1 MRTPTLSIGSLHFSF
16 VLTGVHLSGRFALG
30 HALIN
35 RESFEDIA
43 QQVVKLALRPSP
55 ALVVTPN
62 ADHVV
67 RLERNSELREAYAK
81 AALVTPDGM
90 PVVWASRWLG
100 SPVKERVTGSDLM
113 PRLCELAAESGQK
126 VFLLGGAEGVADR
139 AAANLVL
146 SYPGLTVAGTLCP
159 PPGFE
164 RDAARNA
171 DIVRT
176 IRESG
181 ADLVFVCLGSPK
193 QDVWASKHLSQF
205 EKGVFLGVGAAIDFC
220 AGTMKRAPAWMQRSG
235 FEWLYRVVQEP
246 RRMIGRYTKD
256 LYFFVLVLREL
267 WRQGV
272 REAQVD
278 AAINGSD
285 ESQVL

>member
-1 MRTPTLSIGSLHFSF
+1 
-16 VLTGVHLSGRFALG
+16 VSGRFALG

-35 RESFEDIA
+35 RESFEEIA
-43 QQVVKLALRPSP
+43 QQVVKLAMRGSP

-67 RLERNSELREAYAK
+67 GLETNGELREAYAK

-100 SPVKERVTGSDLM
+100 TPVKERVAGSDLM
-113 PRLCELAAESGQK
+113 PRLCEIAAHTGLK
-126 VFLLGGAEGVADR
+126 IFLLGGAEGIADR
-139 AAANLVL
+139 AAQNLVQ

-164 RDAARNA
+164 RDPVRNA
-171 DIVRT
+171 AIVHS

-181 ADLVFVCLGSPK
+181 ANLVFVCLGSPK

-205 EKGVFLGVGAAIDFC
+205 DKGVFLGVGAAVDFC
-220 AGTMKRAPAWMQRSG
+220 AGTMKRAPAWMQRAG
-235 FEWLYRVVQEP
+235 LEWLYRVVQEP
-246 RRMIGRYTKD
+246 RRLIARYTKD

-267 WRQGV
+267 FRQSA
-272 REAQVD
+272 RADAVD
-278 AAINGSD
+278 ATITESG

>member
-1 MRTPTLSIGSLHFSF
+1 MP
-16 VLTGVHLSGRFALG
+16 TGVHVSGRFALG

-35 RESFEDIA
+35 RESFEEIA
-43 QQVVKLALRPSP
+43 QQVVKLALRGSP

-67 RLERNSELREAYAK
+67 RLETNGELREAYAK

-100 SPVKERVTGSDLM
+100 TPVKERVAGSDLM
-113 PRLCELAAESGQK
+113 PRLCEIAAKTGLK

-139 AAANLVL
+139 AANNLVQ
-146 SYPGLTVAGTLCP
+146 SYPGLAVAGTLCP

-171 DIVRT
+171 EIVRT

-205 EKGVFLGVGAAIDFC
+205 DKGVFLGVGAAIDFC
-220 AGTMKRAPAWMQRSG
+220 AGTMRRAPAWMQRAG
-235 FEWLYRVVQEP
+235 LEWMYRVVQEP
-246 RRMIGRYTKD
+246 RRLIGRYTKD

-272 REAQVD
+272 REVRAD
-278 AAINGSD
+278 AAISESG

>member
-1 MRTPTLSIGSLHFSF
+1 M
-16 VLTGVHLSGRFALG
+16 SGRFALG

-35 RESFEDIA
+35 RESFEEIA
-43 QQVVKLALRPSP
+43 QQVAKLAMRASP

-67 RLERNSELREAYAK
+67 RLERNEELRQAYAK
-81 AALVTPDGM
+81 AALVAPDGM

-113 PRLCELAAESGQK
+113 PRLCEIAAEKGLK
-126 VFLLGGAEGVADR
+126 VFLLGGAEGVADL
-139 AAANLVL
+139 AANNLVR

-159 PPGFE
+159 PLGFE
-164 RDAARNA
+164 RDADRNA
-171 DIVRT
+171 EIVRT
-176 IRESG
+176 IRESD

-220 AGTMKRAPAWMQRSG
+220 AGTMKRAPAWMQSAG
-235 FEWLYRVVQEP
+235 LEWLYRVVQEP
-246 RRMIGRYTKD
+246 RRLIGRYAKD
-256 LYFFVLVLREL
+256 MYFFVLVLREM

-272 REAQVD
+272 REARVD
-278 AAINGSD
+278 ATISESG

>member
-1 MRTPTLSIGSLHFSF
+1 M
-16 VLTGVHLSGRFALG
+16 SGRFALG

-35 RESFEDIA
+35 RESFEEIA
-43 QQVVKLALRPSP
+43 QQVLNLALRPTP

-67 RLERNSELREAYAK
+67 TLERNGELRQAYAK

-100 SPVKERVTGSDLM
+100 SPVRERVTGSDLM
-113 PRLCELAAESGQK
+113 PRLCEIAAQTGLK
-126 VFLLGGAEGVADR
+126 VFFLGGAEGVADR
-139 AAANLVL
+139 AANNLVQ
-146 SYPGLTVAGTLCP
+146 SYPGLTVAGTLSP

-164 RDAARNA
+164 RDGARNA

-193 QDVWASKHLSQF
+193 QDVWASKHLSLF
-205 EKGVFLGVGAAIDFC
+205 DKGVFLGVGAAIDFC
-220 AGTMKRAPAWMQRSG
+220 AGTMKRAPAWMRRSG
-235 FEWLYRVVQEP
+235 LEWLYRVVQEP
-246 RRMIGRYTKD
+246 RRMGWRYTKD

-267 WRQGV
+267 WRKGV
-272 REAQVD
+272 REARVD
-278 AAINGSD
+278 AAISESG